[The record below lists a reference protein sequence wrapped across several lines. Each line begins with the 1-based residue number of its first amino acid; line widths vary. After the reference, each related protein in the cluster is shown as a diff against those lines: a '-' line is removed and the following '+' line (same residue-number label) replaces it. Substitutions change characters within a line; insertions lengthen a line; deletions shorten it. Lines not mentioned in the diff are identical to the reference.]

1 MAIDNNTR
9 MDTPMIAFLRTLTLA
24 ALALLACLGPAQ
36 AQEWPAKP
44 IRIIV
49 PYPPGGQTDIVAR
62 WVGEKLSTAVG
73 QPVVIENKPG
83 AQAIIGITAAKQAP
97 ADGYTFVFV
106 NTSNIIINKFMY
118 RKLAYDGLTDFEP
131 VTQIGIA
138 ALGLVVPPSL
148 GLKSVDDFV
157 QYARR
162 NPGKVTFASFGS
174 GSSSH
179 LYGEMLKKIA
189 NLDMVHVPYKGAGP
203 AVQDIVAGNA
213 TMGIQDYASTAAMI
227 QAGRLVS
234 LATTGP
240 KRIPS
245 YPDVK
250 TFAEQGYPMDI
261 AGWVAFMAPKGTP
274 RPIVERVSREINKAI
289 QTPDGTAKMLQYGL
303 IATGTTPAEFGE
315 IIRKDTPGWEDAFKA
330 SGITPECPRPC
341 AAPGRIAGAGS
352 ARFRPAAPRRRAAP
366 APGRAGGASG
376 SSWRWCLR

>member
-1 MAIDNNTR
+1 
-9 MDTPMIAFLRTLTLA
+9 MIAFLRTLTLA
-24 ALALLACLGPAQ
+24 TLALLACLGPAQ
-36 AQEWPAKP
+36 AQEWPTKP

-62 WVGEKLSTAVG
+62 WVGEKLSAATG

-106 NTSNIIINKFMY
+106 NTSNIIINKLMY

-157 QYARR
+157 QYAKR

-203 AVQDIVAGNA
+203 AVQDIAAGNA

-227 QAGRLVS
+227 QAGKLVS

-274 RPIVERVSREINKAI
+274 KPIVERVSREINKAI
-289 QTPDGTAKMLQYGL
+289 QTPEGTAKMLQYGL

-315 IIRKDTPGWEDAFKA
+315 IIRKDSPGWEDAFKA
-330 SGITPECPRPC
+330 SGITPE
-341 AAPGRIAGAGS
+341 
-352 ARFRPAAPRRRAAP
+352 
-366 APGRAGGASG
+366 
-376 SSWRWCLR
+376 